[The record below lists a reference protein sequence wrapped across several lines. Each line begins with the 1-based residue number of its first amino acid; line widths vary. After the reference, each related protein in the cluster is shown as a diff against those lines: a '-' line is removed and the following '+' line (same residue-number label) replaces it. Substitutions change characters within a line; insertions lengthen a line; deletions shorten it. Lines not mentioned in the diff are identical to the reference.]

1 MNKKGFTLIELLIVV
16 SIIGILAM
24 IAVPSFV
31 GQGRKAARTEASTNL
46 QNLRM
51 LLEQKFAD
59 GGSYAPPNY
68 CLKNAAGAPAI
79 PATAVPAVSPLTYA
93 ATIANNSSQ
102 LEDYFCGFNPAG
114 LDNATQ
120 LADLTY
126 TYTLA
131 FTATTFT
138 ATADAKDDSR
148 VGGDADCTIDQN
160 NTRVGPCW

>member
-16 SIIGILAM
+16 AIIGILAA
-24 IAVPSFV
+24 IGIPAYV
-31 GQGRKAARTEASTNL
+31 GQQKRAARSEASTNL
-46 QNLRM
+46 QNLRL

-59 GGSYAPPNY
+59 IGTYAPTAY
-68 CLKNAAGAPAI
+68 CRTPFTATAPAL
-79 PATAVPAVSPLTYA
+79 TLTYA
-93 ATIANNSSQ
+93 GTSAQSNSQ

-114 LDNATQ
+114 LDNASQ
-120 LADLTY
+120 LAALNY

-138 ATADAKDDSR
+138 ATAAAKTGTR
-148 VGGDADCTIDQN
+148 VGGDADCTINQD

>member
-59 GGSYAPPNY
+59 GGSYAPSDY
-68 CLKNAAGAPAI
+68 CRNPTAP
-79 PATAVPAVSPLTYA
+79 AVPAVSPLTYA
-93 ATIANNSSQ
+93 ATSAKSNSQ
-102 LEDYFCGFNPAG
+102 LEDYFCNFNPAG

-126 TYTLA
+126 TYKLA